1 MTPPTR
7 VGPALLPFLFAFLIW
22 IPAGAAVPVYDTA
35 EVVLHSAQTF
45 DGNSG
50 TPNPFTSVTL
60 TLTVVAPDGRNF
72 QVDGFFDGNGAG
84 GAVGNVFKARIFLD
98 QPGTWSWT
106 SSSATSGLNGQSG
119 QISCSG
125 SLPGLFAKG
134 PVIVPASTPR
144 YFAHADGTPLL
155 LLGKMLDFDAIPD
168 QFTTFWFLSET
179 LSENDR
185 RDELDY
191 QRSLGVNTMAIY
203 LFNEGDF
210 NNGIHP
216 TNPWVGSCP
225 GCDRTR
231 FDLAHWRTYET
242 WARTL
247 RDEGM
252 VAQFWFFADDSGVGG
267 FSMADRLRLIRY
279 GMARMSAYANTMFVV
294 TLEWEEGWT
303 ASEVDQAGQHLQSF
317 NPWRRLASVHGSPG
331 PFDFPNASWANYMD
345 LQIGILDDWTS
356 NHQNALESR
365 ALAAKPSFCQ
375 EFAQGYESGFSRIK
389 AWSVFLAGQAGVGS
403 GAYLA
408 WMAEFARTVPF
419 QRMAPADNRIISGA
433 AYCMAEAGL
442 QYVVYFPEG
451 GTALVDLSGTSGTL
465 DVQWFDTRTGQW
477 SSGGTVTG
485 GGTVSF
491 TSPQGSEDMA
501 LWLRPPAGSTPPPVL
516 GVTFSGRTG
525 FDWSSTR
532 DATSY
537 DVVRGDLSVLRAQR
551 TFTPAVNACLEN
563 NGTDRHANDPVTPA
577 SGQGFWYLVRGV
589 SASAGPGSYAVG
601 DARERAGRDA
611 EIAASAAACP

>member
-1 MTPPTR
+1 MTHPTR
-7 VGPALLPFLFAFLIW
+7 MGPALLPFFLACISW
-22 IPAGAAVPVYDTA
+22 SLAGAAVPVYDTA

-84 GAVGNVFKARIFLD
+84 SAVGNVFKARVFLD

-119 QISCSG
+119 QIVSSG
-125 SLPGLFAKG
+125 TLPGLFAKG
-134 PVIVPASTPR
+134 PIVVPPATPR
-144 YFAHADGTPLL
+144 YFGHADGTPVL
-155 LLGKMLDFDAIPD
+155 LLGKMLDFDAPPD
-168 QFTTFWFLSET
+168 QFTTFTFFSET
-179 LSENDR
+179 FTDAER
-185 RDELDY
+185 RAELDY
-191 QRSLGVNTMAIY
+191 QHSLGVNTMGIY

-210 NNGIHP
+210 NNGAHP

-225 GCDRTR
+225 SCDRTR
-231 FDLAHWRTYET
+231 FDLAHWRSFET

-252 VAQFWFFADDSGVGG
+252 IAQLWFFADDSGVGG
-267 FSMADRLRLIRY
+267 FSMADRQRLIRY
-279 GMARMSAYANTMFVV
+279 GMARLSAYANTAFVI
-294 TLEWEEGWT
+294 TLEWEEAFT

-331 PFDFPNASWANYMD
+331 PFDFPQASWANYMD
-345 LQIGILDDWTS
+345 IQIGILDDWVQ
-356 NHQNALESR
+356 NHQDALATR

-403 GAYLA
+403 GAYLS
-408 WMAEFARTVPF
+408 WLAEFARAVPF
-419 QRMAPADNRIISGA
+419 QRMTPADSRVVSGE
-433 AYCMAEAGL
+433 AYCMAEAGV
-442 QYVVYFPEG
+442 QYVVYFPQG
-451 GTALVDLSGTSGTL
+451 GTALVDLSGTSGSL
-465 DVQWFDTRTGQW
+465 DAQWFDPQTGQW
-477 SSGGTVTG
+477 SSAGAVTG

-491 TSPQGSEDMA
+491 TSPQGTDDMA
-501 LWLRPPAGSTPPPVL
+501 LWIRKPTGAPPPPVL
-516 GVTFSGRTG
+516 GVTFSGDTA
-525 FDWSSTR
+525 FDWSDTR

-537 DVVRGDLSVLRAQR
+537 DVVRGDLSILRAQR
-551 TFTPAVNACLEN
+551 SFTPSVNTCLEN
-563 NGTDRHANDPVTPA
+563 NGTDRHANDSASPA
-577 SGQGFWYLVRGV
+577 AGQGFWYLVRGV
-589 SASAGPGSYAVG
+589 STGGAGSYAVG
-601 DARERAGRDA
+601 DARERPGRDA